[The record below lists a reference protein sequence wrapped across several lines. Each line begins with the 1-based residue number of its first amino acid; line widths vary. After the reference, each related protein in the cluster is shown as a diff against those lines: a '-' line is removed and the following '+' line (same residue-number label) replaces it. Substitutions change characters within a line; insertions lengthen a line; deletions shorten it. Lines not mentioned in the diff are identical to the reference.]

1 MNHDSQ
7 LRGPD
12 DDRRSW
18 RFKANLC
25 RHASTLLLSVSCG
38 FLAMIPVALAAN
50 WLLPKSGGVQNELTG
65 IIGFL
70 VGFLPVITTQ
80 RWLHRKEN
88 FYRFL
93 IISASLLMALSTV
106 LLGWSVY
113 KNMTYVP
120 RGPLDGIQYVLLG
133 ALAACGGGVALMLFL
148 AAAMG
153 GRARRMLAP
162 LPSRTIPSEDST

>member
-1 MNHDSQ
+1 MTYKKQ
-7 LRGPD
+7 LEGLD
-12 DDRRSW
+12 TKSRSW
-18 RFKANLC
+18 RFKAILC

-50 WLLPKSGGVQNELTG
+50 WLMPKSEVLQNELTG

-70 VGFLPVITTQ
+70 IGFLPVITAQ

-88 FYRFL
+88 LYRVL
-93 IISASLLMALSTV
+93 IISASLLVALSTV

-120 RGPLDGIQYVLLG
+120 RGPFDGIQYVLLG
-133 ALAACGGGVALMLFL
+133 ALAACGGGIALMLFV
-148 AAAMG
+148 AALLG
-153 GRARRMLAP
+153 GRSRRMLAQ
-162 LPSRTIPSEDST
+162 LSSKLDSPEG